1 MKYRGY
7 TCIPKYSEAD
17 KGYYGVI
24 QGLNEAGEI
33 TAPNIDDFIRIYHQ
47 TVDDFLDVRGRT
59 KVKKKG
65 GAFGV
70 SLLILIILLVI
81 AAATCPGRDK
91 HAALI
96 TDRMSSTLS
105 NESKDGKGAYLD
117 NMFYKAE
124 KEMIGAGV
132 DKYLVVK
139 DYFFFSVGKW
149 STDTGEYPL
158 SLGIFGHVFS
168 FSEEWYRHRAE
179 EGKRNN

>member
-17 KGYYGVI
+17 NGYCGVI

-33 TAPNIDDFIRIYHQ
+33 TAPTIDDFIRIYHQ
-47 TVDDFLDVRGRT
+47 TVDDFLDVKGRT

-65 GAFGV
+65 RALGI
-70 SLLILIILLVI
+70 SILILIILIAI
-81 AAATCPGRDK
+81 AAVTCPDRDK
-91 HAALI
+91 HVTLI

-105 NESKDGKGAYLD
+105 NEPKDGNGDYWD

-124 KEMIGAGV
+124 KEMIRPGV

-139 DYFFFSVGKW
+139 DYFLVSVGKW

-158 SLGIFGHVFS
+158 SLGIFGHVYS
-168 FSEEWYRHRAE
+168 FSEEWYRQRAE
-179 EGKRNN
+179 EGKHNN